1 MRVCERRR
9 LSLVRQVG
17 LVHQVRDL
25 VIRKALE
32 SDRSARR

>member
-1 MRVCERRR
+1 MVGRPR
-9 LSLVRQVG
+9 LSRVHQVG

-32 SDRSARR
+32 ADRGARR